1 MALQLPEQMTP
12 QVKSKMLEMPL
23 IGDMCE
29 TPHSE
34 EDYNKEA
41 IQSQDIAVSLQIGPV
56 SVKMREHQTQERA
69 FLILIPNQSDG
80 IFKSLAV

>member
-34 EDYNKEA
+34 GDYNKAAA

-56 SVKMREHQTQERA
+56 SVKMREHQTKEH
-69 FLILIPNQSDG
+69 L
-80 IFKSLAV
+80 

>member
-29 TPHSE
+29 TPHSG
-34 EDYNKEA
+34 EDYNKAAA
-41 IQSQDIAVSLQIGPV
+41 IQWSPV
-56 SVKMREHQTQERA
+56 TGYYC
-69 FLILIPNQSDG
+69 LTSDWTG
-80 IFKSLAV
+80 VC